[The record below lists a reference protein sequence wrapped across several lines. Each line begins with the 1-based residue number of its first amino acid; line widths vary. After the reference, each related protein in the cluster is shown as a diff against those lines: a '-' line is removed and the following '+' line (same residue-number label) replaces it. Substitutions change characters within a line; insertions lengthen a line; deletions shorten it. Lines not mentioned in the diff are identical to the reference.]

1 MRTSI
6 FGLPLGLGS
15 TDTCY
20 IFVCE
25 ALPSMAVAQP
35 PPMCRLAG
43 CNHIGQMVR
52 KLSNNGKSYFSSL
65 CISRT
70 PALCF
75 CPHGYCAPI
84 TVVLASSKI
93 PLQDMSGLSSQDVS
107 ASGKQSWERRRMLH
121 VGERSEEIK
130 YVKEDLADVVAKTLP
145 IIFEKSQLS
154 GKVPSVWKEENIS
167 LIFKTNRKVDEE
179 GYKPVSFTSM
189 PGKMIKQILL
199 EATQQAHKR
208 RGDN

>member
-1 MRTSI
+1 
-6 FGLPLGLGS
+6 
-15 TDTCY
+15 
-20 IFVCE
+20 
-25 ALPSMAVAQP
+25 
-35 PPMCRLAG
+35 
-43 CNHIGQMVR
+43 
-52 KLSNNGKSYFSSL
+52 
-65 CISRT
+65 
-70 PALCF
+70 
-75 CPHGYCAPI
+75 
-84 TVVLASSKI
+84 
-93 PLQDMSGLSSQDVS
+93 
-107 ASGKQSWERRRMLH
+107 MLH

-167 LIFKTNRKVDEE
+167 LIFKTNRMVDEE